1 MDPLFLLNSITA
13 NRARGAR
20 MKNCVS
26 FDDVLLVP
34 KYSNIISRS
43 DISLKTSLDDNLSFE
58 LPIISAPMD
67 TVTELDMAVAMHNA
81 GGLGIVHRYNSI
93 ETQAKIAEDILS
105 ESLEI
110 RFGTAIGITGDFED
124 RACALY
130 DAGCRIFC
138 LDVAHG
144 HHALMKI
151 ALETL
156 RNVFSQSVHLM
167 AGNIATLKAFNDL
180 ADWGADSIRVGVGG
194 GSICSTRVQTGH
206 GVSTLQS
213 IIDCGQS
220 DRDVALIADGGIK
233 NSGDMVKALAAGADF
248 VMCGSLLAGT
258 KETPGIILRSDT
270 GEPPRKIYR
279 GMASREAQKAWRG
292 KVGSVEGV
300 STTVPLRGPVVEV
313 LHDLEWGIRS
323 GLSYSGARN
332 LSDLSSKR
340 TFIEQT
346 NAGQAESSPHALN
359 RF

>member
-1 MDPLFLLNSITA
+1 
-13 NRARGAR
+13 

-34 KYSNIISRS
+34 KYSEILTRK
-43 DISLKTSLDDNLSFE
+43 DIDMKSSLGHNLSFS

-67 TVTELDMAVAMHNA
+67 TVTEAAMADVMNDS
-81 GGLGIVHRYNSI
+81 GGLGIIHRYNTI
-93 ETQAKIAEDILS
+93 EEQVAVVRKIKTPHYGAAVGVTDEYEKRARALF
-105 ESLEI
+105 EI
-110 RFGTAIGITGDFED
+110 
-124 RACALY
+124 
-130 DAGCRIFC
+130 GCRIFC
-138 LDVAHG
+138 LDIAHG
-144 HHALMKI
+144 HHRLMKD
-151 ALETL
+151 ALQRL
-156 RNVFSQSVHLM
+156 RRSYGNEIHLM
-167 AGNIATLKAFNDL
+167 GGNIATLDAFNDL

-206 GVSTLQS
+206 GVPTLQS
-213 IIDCGQS
+213 VIDCAQS
-220 DRDVALIADGGIK
+220 DRDAVLIADGGIK

-258 KETPGIILRSDT
+258 KETPGIVLRSDD
-270 GEPPRKIYR
+270 GSPPRKIYR

-300 STTVPLRGPVVEV
+300 STTVPIKGCAKDV

-323 GLSYSGARN
+323 GLSYTGSTN
-332 LSDLSSKR
+332 LTELRAKC
-340 TFIEQT
+340 TFIQQT